1 MEAGEDLR
9 ELARQRA
16 QEIAPRP
23 TVYERAMVYFMLV
36 VPGLFGGM
44 YLADAQFYIRAFA
57 SLIWFAG
64 FIYTF
69 YWVQVR
75 QRAHER
81 AVEEELKKLSG

>member
-1 MEAGEDLR
+1 MTESERLG
-9 ELARQRA
+9 ELAKQRA

-23 TVYERAMVYFMLV
+23 TIYERAMVYFMLI

-44 YLADAQFYIRAFA
+44 YLADAQIYIRVVA

-64 FIYTF
+64 FIYTY

-75 QRAHER
+75 ERAHEK
-81 AVEEELKKLSG
+81 AFEDELKKLSR

>member
-1 MEAGEDLR
+1 MAESERLR
-9 ELARQRA
+9 ELAEQRA

-23 TVYERAMVYFMLV
+23 TIYERAMVFFMLI

-44 YLADAQFYIRAFA
+44 FLADAQIYIRVVA
-57 SLIWFAG
+57 SLIWFGG

-75 QRAHER
+75 QRAHEK
-81 AVEEELKKLSG
+81 AVEDEAKKLSR